1 MAPVRFMVQELSCRL
16 PEKDWNGRM
25 SGIDERRASSDGPHM
40 PEATPYGFRHTATQF
55 LFGIIGL
62 ALITFAA
69 IQLHL
74 QNVPPPA
81 SVGPGTISL
90 LYLIVIVYVSR
101 RAGFVVAVAVSL
113 MAVFCMNYFVL
124 PLAPSLAAKNPLD
137 IVATVAFLIT
147 AWVITGMVARLR
159 EKCALLDALFE
170 QAPPAIALV
179 DVETR
184 VVRVNQEF
192 TRVFGYTPQET
203 LGRRLIELVVPGEFR
218 HEMQRQMEL
227 VSQRQRVD
235 AEVVRQRKDGSQVH
249 VLAIGVPVSM
259 PGGQVAVY
267 AMYCDIS
274 ERKRADDAL
283 RELSGQLLRLQ
294 DEERRRL
301 ARELHDSTGQKL
313 AALAINLSVVSQ
325 SVTVADARAQR
336 ALAESLALTD
346 ECLRDIRTLAYL
358 LHPPELEDL
367 GLAEAARNYING
379 FAQRSGIPVELELS
393 PDLGRLPLEVE
404 TALFRILQESLNN
417 VHRHSG
423 SPRARVHIYRSQA
436 SVTMK
441 VQDEGQGNHADRK
454 PAATTGV
461 GIAGMRER
469 VRQRGGQFE
478 ILFTENGT
486 TVKVVLPLN

>member
-1 MAPVRFMVQELSCRL
+1 MVQELSCRL

-192 TRVFGYTPQET
+192 THVFGYTPQET
-203 LGRRLIELVVPGEFR
+203 LGRRLIELIVPGQFR

-235 AEVVRQRKDGSQVH
+235 AEVVRQRKDGTQVQ

-259 PGGQVAVY
+259 ARGQVAVY

-379 FAQRSGIPVELELS
+379 FAQRSGIPVQLELS

>member
-1 MAPVRFMVQELSCRL
+1 
-16 PEKDWNGRM
+16 M
-25 SGIDERRASSDGPHM
+25 SGIDERHTWFYGPHM
-40 PEATPYGFRHTATQF
+40 PEAAPDGFRHTATQF

-74 QNVPPPA
+74 QKVPPPA

-90 LYLIVIVYVSR
+90 LYLIVVVYVSG
-101 RAGFVVAVAVSL
+101 RAGFVAAAAVSL
-113 MAVFCMNYFVL
+113 IAVFCMNYFVL
-124 PLAPSLAAKNPLD
+124 PLAPALAVKNPLD

-179 DVETR
+179 DRETR
-184 VVRVNQEF
+184 VVRVNREF
-192 TRVFGYTPQET
+192 TQVFGYTPQET
-203 LGRRLIELVVPGEFR
+203 LGRRLSELIVPGEFR
-218 HEMQRQMEL
+218 HEIRRHMEL
-227 VSQRQRVD
+227 ASQKQRVD
-235 AEVVRQRKDGSQVH
+235 AEVVRQRKDGSQVQ
-249 VLAIGVPVSM
+249 VLAIGVPISL
-259 PGGQVAVY
+259 PSGQVAVY

-313 AALAINLSVVSQ
+313 AALAINLSVVDQ
-325 SVTVADARAQR
+325 SASLTDVRAQR
-336 ALAESLALTD
+336 ALTESLALTD
-346 ECLRDIRTLAYL
+346 ECLREIRTLAYL
-358 LHPPELEDL
+358 LHPPELEEL
-367 GLAEAARNYING
+367 GLADAARNYVSG

-393 PDLGRLPLEVE
+393 SDIGRLPPDVE
-404 TALFRILQESLNN
+404 TTLFRILQESLNN

-423 SPRARVHIYRSQA
+423 SPRARVHVDRSQA
-436 SVTMK
+436 SVTME
-441 VQDEGQGNHADRK
+441 VQDEGQGIQEGALKRDSS
-454 PAATTGV
+454 PAATPGV

-469 VRQRGGQFE
+469 VRQLGGELQ
-478 ILFTENGT
+478 IHSTPSGT
-486 TVKVVLPLN
+486 TLKVVLPLS